1 MCVSNTSHKTKGE
14 AGSAC
19 IDKYTGSQDGGV
31 DSMEVSASS
40 EFRSS
45 KACVRDTHQERGNR

>member
-1 MCVSNTSHKTKGE
+1 MGDS
-14 AGSAC
+14 GSAC